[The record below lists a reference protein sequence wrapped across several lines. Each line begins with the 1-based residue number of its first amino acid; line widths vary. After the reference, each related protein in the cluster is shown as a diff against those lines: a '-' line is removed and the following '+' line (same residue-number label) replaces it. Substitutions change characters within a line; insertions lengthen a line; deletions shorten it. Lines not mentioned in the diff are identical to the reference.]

1 MSRVWLVTS
10 ASQSKVI
17 SIGLSVGLSI
27 MRNNLMLISGG
38 NLGEWKRFGYSKNV
52 ECYVNREKR
61 GFRKCILLPLYRKID
76 YCSKGM
82 KKTEYFLF

>member
-17 SIGLSVGLSI
+17 SIGLSVGLSV

-52 ECYVNREKR
+52 
-61 GFRKCILLPLYRKID
+61 
-76 YCSKGM
+76 
-82 KKTEYFLF
+82 